1 MRSPCAALS
10 PCEGEH
16 RGVSGFG
23 ATKVGESSR
32 SSKERGAGSERK
44 SGRLIGPASELC
56 DRALWPGSVI
66 GYCSPLVFSCPAL
79 LLSSL
84 VAEQL
89 AMSIPTQIID
99 TAMCDIWPSLGS
111 FAWLD
116 NYVLFECSLGPTI
129 HQGMKALIN
138 LIKFKNKQCAIEKL
152 SLIHI

>member
-1 MRSPCAALS
+1 MYALQL
-10 PCEGEH
+10 EKKIF
-16 RGVSGFG
+16 RNNLLLGFSLKKKSWPHSL
-23 ATKVGESSR
+23 APPLSSV
-32 SSKERGAGSERK
+32 AG
-44 SGRLIGPASELC
+44 IC
-56 DRALWPGSVI
+56 DHALWPGSVI

-138 LIKFKNKQCAIEKL
+138 LIKFKNKQCAIEKRGTGGKTPAIGL
-152 SLIHI
+152 DAGC